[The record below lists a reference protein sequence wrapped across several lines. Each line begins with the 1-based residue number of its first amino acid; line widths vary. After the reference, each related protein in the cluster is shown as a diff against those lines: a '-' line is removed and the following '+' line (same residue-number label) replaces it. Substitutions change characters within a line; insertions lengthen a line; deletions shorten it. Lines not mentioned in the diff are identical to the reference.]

1 MDLHRCLQTFTV
13 VVDQGSFNQAA
24 KQLYRSASQISKE
37 ISWLEGHLNTSLINR
52 TTRALHITDAGRHC
66 YHTAKKLLSDVD
78 SLKLSL
84 NQQQECI
91 AGPLR
96 ISLPVGFGQRCL
108 ISCITAFIKQHP
120 EIQLT
125 ADFSNH
131 VVDMV
136 RDDIDITIRNTKADS
151 GTLVSQSLY
160 ARKRCVYAAPD
171 YLKKMGTPQSPDDL
185 VRHKLIAHTD
195 LLGPVRW
202 RFSHNKDTMVTKPNY
217 ISNSIES
224 MIDAA
229 VNGLGCVYLPSYH
242 IDQSLIKHNK
252 LIEILKPYQQ
262 KPVTLY
268 ICYLKKP
275 FIEKRITAFVE
286 AAIKHCSQ
294 LSF

>member
-37 ISWLEGHLNTSLINR
+37 ISWLEGHFNTTLINR

-84 NQQQECI
+84 NQQQERI

-108 ISCITAFIKQHP
+108 VGCITAFIKQYP
-120 EIQLT
+120 EIQLS

-131 VVDMV
+131 LVDMV
-136 RDDIDITIRNTKADS
+136 SNDIDITIRNAKTASD
-151 GTLVSQSLY
+151 TLVSQSLY
-160 ARKRCVYAAPD
+160 TIKRCVYAAPD
-171 YLKKMGTPQSPDDL
+171 YLQKMGTPQSPDDL
-185 VRHKLIAHTD
+185 AKHKTIIHAD
-195 LLGPVRW
+195 LFGPARW
-202 RFSHNKDTMVTKPNY
+202 HFNNNKDAIVTNPSY
-217 ISNSIES
+217 TSNSIES

-242 IDQSLIKHNK
+242 IDQSLIKQNK

-262 KPVTLY
+262 EPVTLY

-286 AAIKHCSQ
+286 AAIKHCAQ

>member
-13 VVDQGSFNQAA
+13 VVDLGSFNQAA

-37 ISWLEGHLNTSLINR
+37 ISWLEAHLNTSLINR

-66 YHTAKKLLSDVD
+66 YHSAKKLLSDVD

-84 NQQQECI
+84 NQQQQHI

-108 ISCITAFIKQHP
+108 IGCITAFIKQHP

-125 ADFSNH
+125 TDFSNH
-131 VVDMV
+131 IVDMV
-136 RDDIDITIRNTKADS
+136 RDDIDVTIRSAKTDS
-151 GTLVSQSLY
+151 ETLVSQNLY
-160 ARKRCVYAAPD
+160 AMKRCVYAAPS
-171 YLKKMGTPQSPDDL
+171 YLKKMGTPTSPDDL
-185 VRHKLIAHTD
+185 AQHKTIVHAD
-195 LLGPVRW
+195 LLGPARW
-202 RFSHNKDTMVTKPNY
+202 HFNNNKDAIVTNPSY
-217 ISNSIES
+217 TTNSIKS

-242 IDQSLIKHNK
+242 IDQSLIKQNK
-252 LIEILKPYQQ
+252 LTEILKPYQQ

-268 ICYLKKP
+268 ICHLKKP
-275 FIEKRITAFVE
+275 YIEKRITAFIE
-286 AAIKHCSQ
+286 AAISHCAQ